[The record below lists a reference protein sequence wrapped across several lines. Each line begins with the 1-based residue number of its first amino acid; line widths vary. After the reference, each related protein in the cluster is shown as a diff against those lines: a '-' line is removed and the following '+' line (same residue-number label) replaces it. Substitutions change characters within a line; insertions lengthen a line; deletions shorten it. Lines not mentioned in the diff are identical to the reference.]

1 MTATDPH
8 MTYSEARS
16 KLFYI
21 TIKSQGKMSR
31 IGVIKSMKVSMG
43 IFQHEYTSYL
53 QEYPQI
59 KYSKQRKEFVF
70 DP

>member
-1 MTATDPH
+1 MTTTDPN

-21 TIKSQGKMSR
+21 TLKSQGSMSR
-31 IGVIKSMKVSMG
+31 AGVIKSMNVSIG
-43 IFQHEYTSYL
+43 LFQHEYTNYL

-59 KYSKQRKEFVF
+59 KYNKQTKEFVF